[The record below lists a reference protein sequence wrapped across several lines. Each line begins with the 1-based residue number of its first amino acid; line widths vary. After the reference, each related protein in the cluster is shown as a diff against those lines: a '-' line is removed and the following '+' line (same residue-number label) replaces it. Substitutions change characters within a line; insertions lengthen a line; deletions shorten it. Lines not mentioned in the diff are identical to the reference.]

1 MRGAD
6 PGGVV
11 VRRTR
16 SVAASVAV
24 LVLTLSAWLTG
35 AAAVA
40 APAGS
45 PFGNFEYAADAGG
58 GISVKG
64 WTVDP
69 STADPIYVWVT
80 VDGVGRHLYADKNRP
95 DVGSALPPY
104 GPRHGF
110 SAVLRAGPGSHRVC
124 VTAANVGPGSHQSL
138 GCRTVSVRSGSPF
151 GNFESAVGGSG
162 SVTVKGWAI
171 DPDRTGPIY
180 VWVTVNGVGRHAY
193 AAAYRRDVGAAY
205 PGYGASHGFLASFS
219 VGRGTHRV
227 CVTASNV
234 GSGSHTPLGC
244 RTVST
249 WTANQD
255 LRLTST
261 LREAWSDY
269 LCAED
274 RMVTRRVLSRSI
286 EVNPVAVDAYAALD
300 RLLRA
305 TGYEARWTSAYSCRT
320 IAGTGQYSLHAY
332 GTAVDIDPTENPYQS
347 PTGWTVRFSSASTR
361 EGRAADVA
369 AGRADTIF
377 TPGQIAAVEGIRTV
391 DGVQVW
397 AWGGRWRTLLD
408 TMHFQINATPAE
420 LARGLDPAT
429 TG

>member
-80 VDGVGRHLYADKNRP
+80 VDGVGRHAYANGYRG
-95 DVGSALPPY
+95 DVG
-104 GPRHGF
+104 R
-110 SAVLRAGPGSHRVC
+110 
-124 VTAANVGPGSHQSL
+124 
-138 GCRTVSVRSGSPF
+138 
-151 GNFESAVGGSG
+151 
-162 SVTVKGWAI
+162 
-171 DPDRTGPIY
+171 
-180 VWVTVNGVGRHAY
+180 
-193 AAAYRRDVGAAY
+193 AY
-205 PGYGASHGFLASFS
+205 PGYGSRHGFRTTFS
-219 VGRGTHRV
+219 VPAGTHRV

-234 GSGSHTPLGC
+234 GGGSHKSLGC
-244 RTVST
+244 RSVTS
-249 WTANQD
+249 WPRSQD
-255 LRLTST
+255 LRRTST
-261 LREAWSDY
+261 LASAWDSY
-269 LCAED
+269 LCATD
-274 RMVTRRVLSRSI
+274 GMVTRRVLSHNTP
-286 EVNPVAVDAYAALD
+286 VNPLAVDAYAALD
-300 RLLRA
+300 RVLRA
-305 TGYEARWTSAYSCRT
+305 TGYQARWTSAYTCRT
-320 IAGTGQYSLHAY
+320 ISGTSQYSLHAY
-332 GTAVDIDPTENPYQS
+332 GIAVDIDPTENPHQS
-347 PTGWTVRFSSASTR
+347 PIDWTVRFSSASTR

-377 TPGQIAAVEGIRTV
+377 TPAQIAAVEGIRTV
-391 DGVQVW
+391 DGRQVW

-408 TMHFQINATPAE
+408 TMHFQLNVTPEE
-420 LARGLDPAT
+420 LARGLDPRS